1 MSKKAKI
8 AVGVVVAL
16 VLVLA
21 GVGGWFLH
29 SSMVKKD
36 YEAAW
41 TGYKK
46 EVKAWTD
53 VNERYQVFEPVCGEL
68 AGEAECGEL
77 KTAGEEA
84 AKSVEGLSLELTKAK
99 SASKEETQKLE
110 KATSEIKAARE
121 KFEPAVEKVE
131 KAAEATIA
139 DKFAPVLEEAEK
151 KAGEASGL
159 VGSLK
164 GKVKDENT
172 LKALEGAAAELS
184 TACGKWK
191 GKDIPSGQEGVQAYL
206 ELKRLTLTCNDAVTK
221 ANESH
226 AQWQAEQKPQGAYP
240 GAGGPRPANAQP
252 WSDYGRLG
260 IQVGQLV
267 CAHYLGG
274 VTCVNSYAHS
284 VSLDGGA
291 VYPVRPQADG
301 VGSRP
306 ASTIFVKNGVVDYMN
321 VSENPAVYLGNLP
334 AGSAWYADNYV
345 LGRTAEGITAWDTN
359 SGHGYFVS
367 NDGKRTETF

>member
-1 MSKKAKI
+1 MSKKAKV
-8 AVGVVVAL
+8 AVGVVV

-41 TGYKK
+41 LGYEK
-46 EVKAWTD
+46 EVKAWVD
-53 VNERYQVFEPVCGEL
+53 VNERYQVLEPVCGEL
-68 AGEAECGEL
+68 AGASECGEL

-110 KATSEIKAARE
+110 KATGEIKVERE
-121 KFEPAVEKVE
+121 KFEPVVEKVE

-139 DKFAPVLEEAEK
+139 DKFGPVLAEAEK

-164 GKVKDENT
+164 EKVKDEST
-172 LKALEGAAAELS
+172 LKALESAAGELS
-184 TACGKWK
+184 SACGKWK

-226 AQWQAEQKPQGAYP
+226 TQWQAEQKPQGAYP
-240 GAGGPRPANAQP
+240 GAGGPRPANAKAWPQCI
-252 WSDYGRLG
+252 STECGVH
-260 IQVGQLV
+260 VGQIECAYYWGKPV
-267 CAHYLGG
+267 CGG
-274 VTCVNSYAHS
+274 
-284 VSLDGGA
+284 GKG
-291 VYPVRPQADG
+291 YPVRPPGDG
-301 VGSRP
+301 DPRYSFP
-306 ASTIFVKNGVVDYMN
+306 ASAIYIENGVIDYMN
-321 VSENPAVYLGNLP
+321 LSEVMATKFSDLP

-345 LGRTAEGITAWDTN
+345 LGRTAEGVTAWDTN
-359 SGHGYFVS
+359 SGHGYFIS
-367 NDGKRTETF
+367 NNGKRTETF